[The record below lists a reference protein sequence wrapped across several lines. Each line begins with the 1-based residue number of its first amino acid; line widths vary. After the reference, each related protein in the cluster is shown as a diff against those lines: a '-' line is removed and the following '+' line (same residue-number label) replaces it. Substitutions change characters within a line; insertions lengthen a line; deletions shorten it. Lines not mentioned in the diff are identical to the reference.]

1 LRTFGVRYLIF
12 SILVAV
18 VAVVGLADEPAV
30 TVTIDQ
36 LAEGISCAADP
47 SQTYTLYLPPGYTRE
62 RQWPVLLIFDPR
74 GRSVIAAELFREPA
88 REYGWVLV
96 SSNDTRSDGPWE
108 PNVKA
113 VNALWPEVHG
123 RIAGDPARIYA
134 SGFSGGATVAH
145 VLARES
151 GQIAGVIAC
160 GGPLMSEFV
169 EGSETPVF
177 ATAGNL
183 DFNFQAL
190 KGLDALLAAQHTP
203 HQAVVFEGTHQWMPP
218 SVARQA
224 MEWFEVLAMKDGLR
238 ERDPELLETVFSN
251 GVTSAEELSAAGQE
265 LEAAQQ
271 LDAIARTFDGLH
283 DIADVSARA
292 TELEASP
299 EARRQR
305 KEEKRWKAFE
315 QQSAERLAMQ
325 IAMLKVADL
334 PPSSVQMAREL
345 RIEELRRRAERG
357 GAEGEAVQRV
367 LNNYSSQLGF
377 YLTRELLAS
386 EQWDRA
392 TVTLELALAINDANR
407 VAWYNLACCRSLQGR
422 QAAAVEAL
430 ERALELG
437 FDNAELLASD
447 PDLDSLRDRADFKA
461 LLDTV
466 DSE

>member
-1 LRTFGVRYLIF
+1 M
-12 SILVAV
+12 
-18 VAVVGLADEPAV
+18 
-30 TVTIDQ
+30 
-36 LAEGISCAADP
+36 
-47 SQTYTLYLPPGYTRE
+47 
-62 RQWPVLLIFDPR
+62 LLIFDPR
-74 GRSVIAAELFREPA
+74 GRSAVAAELFREPA
-88 REYGWVLV
+88 YDYGWVLV

-145 VLARES
+145 VLARDS

-160 GGPLMSEFV
+160 GGPLMTEFV

-190 KGLDALLAAQHTP
+190 QGLDAFLAAQHTP
-203 HQAVVFEGTHQWMPP
+203 HRTAVFEGGHQWMPP

-224 MEWFEVLAMKDGLR
+224 IEWFEILAMKDGLR
-238 ERDPELLETVFSN
+238 ERDPQLLETIFASEVA
-251 GVTSAEELSAAGQE
+251 SAEELAAAGEE
-265 LEAAQQ
+265 LAAAQQ
-271 LDAIARTFDGLH
+271 LRGVERTYNGLH
-283 DIADVSARA
+283 DIDEVRARA
-292 TELEASP
+292 AELEASP

-315 QQSAERLAMQ
+315 IQSAERLAVQ
-325 IAMLKVADL
+325 IAMLKATDL
-334 PPSSVQMAREL
+334 PPPSEQLAREL
-345 RIEELRRRAERG
+345 RIEQLKRRAEQG

-377 YLTRELLAS
+377 YLTRQFLQS
-386 EQWDRA
+386 RQWDRA
-392 TVTLELALAINDANR
+392 AVSLELALAINDTSP
-407 VAWYNLACCRSLQGR
+407 VAWYNLACCRALQGR
-422 QAAAVEAL
+422 QTAAVEAL
-430 ERALELG
+430 ARAVELG
-437 FDNAELLASD
+437 FDNAELLSSD
-447 PDLDSLRDRADFKA
+447 PDLDSVRDRADFKA

-466 DSE
+466 DSK